1 MEYQQAQ
8 APLAAQLP
16 FPQVPTGPLKST
28 EVVQSTTID
37 FDTTMTDDDRFQR
50 AASVLSGMSA
60 EDMEA
65 AETLN
70 SLHASKC
77 SNVYLSS
84 LQLILWLR
92 LGFHSPPQ
100 SQRPPTHLQTTTSYD
115 NTQPEPLLSL
125 LTSQHP
131 IAASLING
139 SLSAYKTTQSYI
151 PGAYFVERNV
161 GLPLAG
167 TIGRVTGVEGGLR
180 WALQRR
186 ESSDQTQGQRKSDLV
201 PLHEGNNGV
210 DIEKGFVDRSAGGN
224 MRRSSQLSFAESL
237 PAYDEAGRSPPY
249 QEQQQLVLQSRE
261 RQSPPGW
268 RAQLMITTSGLGI
281 AMRDE
286 SLQSLRYCLSWLNW
300 ANQRLGGAIKS
311 LKDLLHRWD
320 EGEQSG
326 SQTMSP
332 HISGS
337 SNQDRVS
344 RQAALFA
351 RIAAL
356 KTDVLSTLKQVVE
369 IVSSYAGGALPE
381 NARNLVHRHLTSLPQ
396 RFSLASAI
404 SSNAENGS
412 EAASSAHRVMVL
424 AQEGLDMMSQVSRV
438 VNDTLVSAESWCEK
452 LGKRRPEAQ
461 GQSPF
466 AGDMKIENNG
476 QHPTPNRQDEGH
488 DVKMEM

>member
-1 MEYQQAQ
+1 MEYQQTQIPTSAHSH
-8 APLAAQLP
+8 
-16 FPQVPTGPLKST
+16 FPQVPTMPLKSA
-28 EVVQSTTID
+28 EVVQPTIID
-37 FDTTMTDDDRFQR
+37 VDTAMLDDDRTQR

-70 SLHASKC
+70 SLHASKRSQMTLLC
-77 SNVYLSS
+77 P
-84 LQLILWLR
+84 QLILFTR
-92 LGFHSPPQ
+92 PGFHSPPQ
-100 SQRPPTHLQTTTSYD
+100 SQRPPSHLQTTTSYHD
-115 NTQPEPLLSL
+115 TQPEPLLSL

-186 ESSDQTQGQRKSDLV
+186 ESSDQTQGQQKTDLV
-201 PLHEGNNGV
+201 PVKESSNGV
-210 DIEKGFVDRSAGGN
+210 DVEKGFGDRSVGGH

-249 QEQQQLVLQSRE
+249 QEQQLVLQPRE
-261 RQSPPGW
+261 RQPPPGW

-286 SLQSLRYCLSWLNW
+286 SLQSLRYCLNWLTW
-300 ANQRLGGAIKS
+300 ANQRLGGAIQS
-311 LKDLLHRWD
+311 IKDLLHRWD
-320 EGEQSG
+320 GEQQDGPHSISPNGSG
-326 SQTMSP
+326 SRSQE
-332 HISGS
+332 
-337 SNQDRVS
+337 RES
-344 RQAALFA
+344 RQAALIA

-369 IVSSYAGGALPE
+369 VVSNYAGGALPE

-404 SSNAENGS
+404 SSNAENDN
-412 EAASSAHRVMVL
+412 EAAGSAHRVMVL

-438 VNDTLVSAESWCEK
+438 VNDTLMSAESWCEK
-452 LGKRRPEAQ
+452 LGKRKPQ
-461 GQSPF
+461 LQSQSPL
-466 AGDMKIENNG
+466 GDTKMEVNG
-476 QHPTPNRQDEGH
+476 HHPIPNGRVEASGM
-488 DVKMEM
+488 KMEM

>member
-1 MEYQQAQ
+1 MESQQTQ
-8 APLAAQLP
+8 PPYSAQLP
-16 FPQVPTGPLKST
+16 FTRVPSGALKCL
-28 EVVQSTTID
+28 EAVQSPTID
-37 FDTTMTDDDRFQR
+37 TDMTMTDADRSQR

-77 SNVYLSS
+77 HKSS
-84 LQLILWLR
+84 LSERLLILGI
-92 LGFHSPPQ
+92 GFHSPPQ
-100 SQRPPTHLQTTTSYD
+100 SQRPPTHIQTTSSYED
-115 NTQPEPLLSL
+115 TQPEPLLSL

-131 IAASLING
+131 IAATLING

-151 PGAYFVERNV
+151 PGACFVERNV

-186 ESSDQTQGQRKSDLV
+186 ESSDQTQGQRKTDVRPVS
-201 PLHEGNNGV
+201 ESSNGIDV
-210 DIEKGFVDRSAGGN
+210 EKGFADQPTSGN

-249 QEQQQLVLQSRE
+249 QEQQLVLQSRE
-261 RQSPPGW
+261 NQPPPGW

-286 SLQSLRYCLSWLNW
+286 SLQSLRYCLSWLTW
-300 ANQRLGGAIKS
+300 ANQRLGGAIQN
-311 LKDLLHRWD
+311 LKDLLLRWD
-320 EGEQSG
+320 GQQNDQERESG
-326 SQTMSP
+326 QAS
-332 HISGS
+332 ISA
-337 SNQDRVS
+337 RV
-344 RQAALFA
+344 
-351 RIAAL
+351 AAL

-369 IVSSYAGGALPE
+369 VVSNYAGGALPE
-381 NARNLVHRHLTSLPQ
+381 NARNLVHRHLTSLPH

-404 SSNAENGS
+404 SSNTENGN

-438 VNDTLVSAESWCEK
+438 VSDTLVSAESWCEK
-452 LGKRRPEAQ
+452 LGKRRPEVR

-466 AGDMKIENNG
+466 TGDMKIENNA
-476 QHPTPNRQDEGH
+476 QPTPNGLGEGH

>member
-1 MEYQQAQ
+1 VLQCE
-8 APLAAQLP
+8 PLEP
-16 FPQVPTGPLKST
+16 IT
-28 EVVQSTTID
+28 
-37 FDTTMTDDDRFQR
+37 
-50 AASVLSGMSA
+50 
-60 EDMEA
+60 
-65 AETLN
+65 N
-70 SLHASKC
+70 
-77 SNVYLSS
+77 
-84 LQLILWLR
+84 LWLCIE
-92 LGFHSPPQ
+92 FSSPPH
-100 SQRPPTHLQTTTSYD
+100 SQRPPTHLQTTSSYD
-115 NTQPEPLLSL
+115 DNQPEPLLSL

-186 ESSDQTQGQRKSDLV
+186 ESSDQTQGQRKTDLV
-201 PLHEGNNGV
+201 PLDQSSSGLDV
-210 DIEKGFVDRSAGGN
+210 EKGFGDRPAGGN

-261 RQSPPGW
+261 RHPPPGW

-286 SLQSLRYCLSWLNW
+286 SLQSLRYCLSWLTW
-300 ANQRLGGAIKS
+300 ANQRLGGAIQN
-311 LKDLLHRWD
+311 LRDLLHRWD
-320 EGEQSG
+320 GQRNDQEHE
-326 SQTMSP
+326 
-332 HISGS
+332 
-337 SNQDRVS
+337 S
-344 RQAALFA
+344 RQATISA
-351 RIAAL
+351 RIADL

-369 IVSSYAGGALPE
+369 VVSNYAGGALPE

-404 SSNAENGS
+404 SSNTENGG

-461 GQSPF
+461 AQSPF

-476 QHPTPNRQDEGH
+476 QYPTPNGRDEAH
-488 DVKMEM
+488 DVKMDM

>member
-1 MEYQQAQ
+1 
-8 APLAAQLP
+8 
-16 FPQVPTGPLKST
+16 
-28 EVVQSTTID
+28 
-37 FDTTMTDDDRFQR
+37 MTNFFLD
-50 AASVLSGMSA
+50 
-60 EDMEA
+60 
-65 AETLN
+65 
-70 SLHASKC
+70 
-77 SNVYLSS
+77 
-84 LQLILWLR
+84 I
-92 LGFHSPPQ
+92 GFSSPPQ
-100 SQRPPTHLQTTTSYD
+100 SQRPPTHLQTTSSYD
-115 NTQPEPLLSL
+115 DNQPEPLLSL

-186 ESSDQTQGQRKSDLV
+186 ESTDQTQGQRKTDLL
-201 PLHEGNNGV
+201 PLDESSNGLDV
-210 DIEKGFVDRSAGGN
+210 EKGFGDRPAAGN

-237 PAYDEAGRSPPY
+237 PAYDEAGRSPAY

-261 RQSPPGW
+261 RQPPPGW

-300 ANQRLGGAIKS
+300 ANQRLGGAIQN

-320 EGEQSG
+320 GQQNDQEHE
-326 SQTMSP
+326 
-332 HISGS
+332 
-337 SNQDRVS
+337 S
-344 RQAALFA
+344 RQATISA
-351 RIAAL
+351 RIADL

-369 IVSSYAGGALPE
+369 VVSNYAGGALPE
-381 NARNLVHRHLTSLPQ
+381 NARNLVHRHLTSLPH
-396 RFSLASAI
+396 RFNLASAI
-404 SSNAENGS
+404 PSNTENGG
-412 EAASSAHRVMVL
+412 EAAGSAHRVMVL

-452 LGKRRPEAQ
+452 LGRRRPEAQ
-461 GQSPF
+461 AQSPF
-466 AGDMKIENNG
+466 AANLKIENNR
-476 QHPTPNRQDEGH
+476 QHPTPNGRDEAH

>member
-1 MEYQQAQ
+1 
-8 APLAAQLP
+8 
-16 FPQVPTGPLKST
+16 
-28 EVVQSTTID
+28 
-37 FDTTMTDDDRFQR
+37 
-50 AASVLSGMSA
+50 MS
-60 EDMEA
+60 
-65 AETLN
+65 
-70 SLHASKC
+70 
-77 SNVYLSS
+77 SS
-84 LQLILWLR
+84 PKLILCPPT
-92 LGFHSPPQ
+92 GFHSPPQ

-151 PGAYFVERNV
+151 PGAHFVERNV

-186 ESSDQTQGQRKSDLV
+186 ESSDQTQGQQNTDLV
-201 PLHEGNNGV
+201 PINGSSNGV
-210 DIEKGFVDRSAGGN
+210 DVEKGFGDRPIGGH
-224 MRRSSQLSFAESL
+224 MRRGSQLSFAESL

-249 QEQQQLVLQSRE
+249 QEQQLALQSRE
-261 RQSPPGW
+261 RQPPPGW

-300 ANQRLGGAIKS
+300 ANQRLDGAIQN
-311 LKDLLHRWD
+311 LKDLLHRWNG
-320 EGEQSG
+320 GERNG
-326 SQTMSP
+326 AQTMPP

-337 SNQDRVS
+337 SAQERDS
-344 RQAALFA
+344 SLSAL
-351 RIAAL
+351 IAAV

-369 IVSSYAGGALPE
+369 VVSNYAGGALPE

-396 RFSLASAI
+396 RFNLASAI
-404 SSNAENGS
+404 SSTSENGS
-412 EAASSAHRVMVL
+412 EAASSARRVMVL

-452 LGKRRPEAQ
+452 LGKRRPLMQ
-461 GQSPF
+461 GQ
-466 AGDMKIENNG
+466 DMKMEDNG
-476 QHPTPNRQDEGH
+476 IHPTPTGRDEHH
-488 DVKMEM
+488 DEKMEM

>member
-1 MEYQQAQ
+1 M
-8 APLAAQLP
+8 
-16 FPQVPTGPLKST
+16 
-28 EVVQSTTID
+28 
-37 FDTTMTDDDRFQR
+37 
-50 AASVLSGMSA
+50 
-60 EDMEA
+60 
-65 AETLN
+65 
-70 SLHASKC
+70 
-77 SNVYLSS
+77 
-84 LQLILWLR
+84 
-92 LGFHSPPQ
+92 
-100 SQRPPTHLQTTTSYD
+100 
-115 NTQPEPLLSL
+115 

-186 ESSDQTQGQRKSDLV
+186 ESSDQSQGQRNTALV
-201 PLHEGNNGV
+201 PIDESNNGV
-210 DIEKGFVDRSAGGN
+210 DVEKGFGDRPASGH

-249 QEQQQLVLQSRE
+249 QEQQLVLQSRD
-261 RQSPPGW
+261 RQPPPGW

-300 ANQRLGGAIKS
+300 ANQRLGGAIQN
-311 LKDLLHRWD
+311 LKDLLHRWN
-320 EGEQSG
+320 EGAQNGTE
-326 SQTMSP
+326 TVSP
-332 HISGS
+332 NMPGS
-337 SNQDRVS
+337 SARERDS
-344 RQAALFA
+344 ALSA
-351 RIAAL
+351 LIAAVQN
-356 KTDVLSTLKQVVE
+356 DVLSTLKQVVDV
-369 IVSSYAGGALPE
+369 VSNYAGGALPE

-404 SSNAENGS
+404 SSNNENS
-412 EAASSAHRVMVL
+412 NQVASSAHRVMVL

-452 LGKRRPEAQ
+452 LGRTRPQAQ
-461 GQSPF
+461 LQDTKLEDNKHHPAPTG
-466 AGDMKIENNG
+466 GDG
-476 QHPTPNRQDEGH
+476 GH

>member
-8 APLAAQLP
+8 APYAAQLS
-16 FPQVPTGPLKST
+16 FPQVPTGPLKSAELIQT
-28 EVVQSTTID
+28 TTID
-37 FDTTMTDDDRFQR
+37 TDMIMTDNDRSQR

-77 SNVYLSS
+77 PKASLSS
-84 LQLILWLR
+84 LQLIRWLSIE
-92 LGFHSPPQ
+92 FHTPPQ
-100 SQRPPTHLQTTTSYD
+100 SQRPPTHLQTTSSYD
-115 NTQPEPLLSL
+115 DTQPEPLLSL

-131 IAASLING
+131 IAATLING

-151 PGAYFVERNV
+151 PGACFVERNV

-186 ESSDQTQGQRKSDLV
+186 ESSDQTQGQRKPDLV
-201 PLHEGNNGV
+201 PLNESTNGV
-210 DIEKGFVDRSAGGN
+210 DVEKGFGERPASGN
-224 MRRSSQLSFAESL
+224 MRRSSQLSFVESL

-249 QEQQQLVLQSRE
+249 QEEQQLVLQSRE
-261 RQSPPGW
+261 RQPPPGW

-286 SLQSLRYCLSWLNW
+286 SLQSLRYCLSWLTW
-300 ANQRLGGAIKS
+300 ANQRLGGAIQN

-320 EGEQSG
+320 GQQSD
-326 SQTMSP
+326 QE
-332 HISGS
+332 
-337 SNQDRVS
+337 RES
-344 RQAALFA
+344 RQATISA
-351 RIAAL
+351 RVAAL
-356 KTDVLSTLKQVVE
+356 KADVLSTLKQVVE
-369 IVSSYAGGALPE
+369 VVSNYAGGALPE

-452 LGKRRPEAQ
+452 LGKRRPETQ

-466 AGDMKIENNG
+466 AGDMKIE
-476 QHPTPNRQDEGH
+476 HNRQHTTLNSRDEGH

>member
-1 MEYQQAQ
+1 M
-8 APLAAQLP
+8 P
-16 FPQVPTGPLKST
+16 V
-28 EVVQSTTID
+28 
-37 FDTTMTDDDRFQR
+37 
-50 AASVLSGMSA
+50 
-60 EDMEA
+60 
-65 AETLN
+65 
-70 SLHASKC
+70 KC
-77 SNVYLSS
+77 SHVHLDSTK
-84 LQLILWLR
+84 LILR
-92 LGFHSPPQ
+92 LHIEFHSPPQ

-115 NTQPEPLLSL
+115 DSQPEPLLSL

-186 ESSDQTQGQRKSDLV
+186 ESSDQTQGQRKPDLV
-201 PLHEGNNGV
+201 PLNGSTNGV
-210 DIEKGFVDRSAGGN
+210 DVEKGFGDRPAGGG

-249 QEQQQLVLQSRE
+249 QEQQLVLQSRE
-261 RQSPPGW
+261 RQPPPGW

-286 SLQSLRYCLSWLNW
+286 SLQSLRYCLSWLTW
-300 ANQRLGGAIKS
+300 ANQRLGGAIQN
-311 LKDLLHRWD
+311 LKDLLDRWD
-320 EGEQSG
+320 GQQSD
-326 SQTMSP
+326 QE
-332 HISGS
+332 
-337 SNQDRVS
+337 RES
-344 RQAALFA
+344 RQATLSA

-356 KTDVLSTLKQVVE
+356 KTDVLSTLKQVMEV
-369 IVSSYAGGALPE
+369 VSNYAGGALPE
-381 NARNLVHRHLTSLPQ
+381 NARNLVHRHLTSLPH
-396 RFSLASAI
+396 RFSLASAN

-412 EAASSAHRVMVL
+412 EAASSAYRVMVL

-461 GQSPF
+461 GQPPF
-466 AGDMKIENNG
+466 TGDMKIVNNG
-476 QHPTPNRQDEGH
+476 RHTTPDSQDERH